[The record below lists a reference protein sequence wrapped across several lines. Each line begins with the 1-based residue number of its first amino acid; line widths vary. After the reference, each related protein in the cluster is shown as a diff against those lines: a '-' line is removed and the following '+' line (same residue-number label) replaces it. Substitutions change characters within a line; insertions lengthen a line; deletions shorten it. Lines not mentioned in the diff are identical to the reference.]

1 MTPMFDQFF
10 GIKKQNPDCILLFRV
25 GDFYETYGE
34 DAETAARELN
44 ILLTSKE
51 AGKSNK
57 IAMAGVPHH
66 SVAPYIRTLVQ
77 KGFKVAICDQVEDP
91 RKAKGLVKREV
102 TRIITPGTVLDD
114 DLLDE
119 SANNFIM
126 AITVSEE
133 KSSSS
138 EFSLVEEKN
147 IFSAGIAAAD
157 LSTGEFYTTAF
168 VVESAVRL
176 MEEVR
181 RFDPSEILLI
191 NTADDMDGL
200 AGILGERGIPVRKLP
215 LRELLSCEDIIKKT
229 FGLPS
234 LLGNAVSSQPE
245 AIRASGSLLFYLREV
260 LKNRE
265 LSFGR
270 LCTYTPSEYM
280 VIDATTMRNL
290 EIFKT
295 QLTASRE
302 GSLLWALDDTDTPMG
317 ARMLRRFLERPLTSI
332 DEINSRL
339 DSVEEL
345 INTYNLLARLKD
357 ELKKIRD
364 VERIFSRIA
373 YGTANARDLRQLAD
387 SLVPLQQVRE
397 SAGLLLSRHLKGLAE
412 NIDPMEDLRDL
423 LLKAVEDNPPV
434 TIKEGGMFRKGYN
447 SELDE
452 LREIRGN
459 AKRGITEIEKKE
471 KERTGIKS
479 LKIGFNKVFGYY
491 VEVTR
496 PNLSLVP
503 GDYIRKQTTV
513 NAERFICPELKEYE
527 SKVLSADER
536 IKDLE
541 YELFQEMR
549 NEVST
554 YKDRIMGTC
563 EALAELDVLCGFG
576 NLAVRHRYVR
586 PLLTGEHT
594 VEIREGRH
602 PVVERMVVTGFVSND
617 IFMDDETRYLVVTGP
632 NMSGKSTYLRQAA
645 LICIMAQIGSFVP
658 ADSATLGIMDRVF
671 TRVGASDDLHLGQS
685 TFMVEMQETANII
698 NSATPQSLVILD
710 EVGRGTSTFDGMSLA
725 WAVTEFICEK
735 VKAKTIFATHFHELT
750 QLAKRYP
757 EIKNLRVTVR
767 EEGGDVVFL
776 HKIVPGGADRSYGL
790 YVAKLAGIPQEV
802 IDRASEIL
810 EKLEQE
816 KKVGK
821 KIPGPEAVQ
830 MGLFRKNDSPIIDEL
845 KKVNLM
851 EISPLQALNL
861 LHEWQKQI
869 LD

>member
-91 RKAKGLVKREV
+91 KKAKGLVKREV

-133 KSSSS
+133 KPSGG

-157 LSTGEFYTTAF
+157 LSTGEFYTTAL

-181 RFDPSEILLI
+181 RFDPSEILLV

-200 AGILGERGIPVRKLP
+200 AGILGERGTPVRKLSP
-215 LRELLSCEDIIKKT
+215 RELLSCEDIIKKT

-234 LLGNAVSSQPE
+234 LLGNAVSREPE

-302 GSLLWALDDTDTPMG
+302 GSLLWALDNTDTPMG

-345 INTYNLLARLKD
+345 INTYNLLTRLKD

-387 SLVPLQQVRE
+387 SLVPLVQVRE
-397 SAGLLLSRHLKGLAE
+397 SADLLLSRHLKGLAG
-412 NIDPMEDLRDL
+412 NIDPVEDLRDL

-447 SELDE
+447 AELDE

-459 AKRGITEIEKKE
+459 AKRGIAEIEKKE

-549 NEVST
+549 DKVST

-586 PLLTGEHT
+586 PLLTGDHM

-602 PVVERMVVTGFVSND
+602 PVVERMVVTGFVPND

-735 VKAKTIFATHFHELT
+735 VRAKTIFATHFHELT

-757 EIKNLRVTVR
+757 QIKNLRVTVR

-776 HKIVPGGADRSYGL
+776 HKMVPGGADRSYGL

-830 MGLFRKNDSPIIDEL
+830 MGLFRKNDSPVIDEL

-861 LHEWQKQI
+861 LHEWQKQL